1 MIKIEY
7 NNVTRRTGAGTYT
20 FGLAYRIRTNTF
32 DTVRKSSNQRNTIPC
47 IKDTL
52 DPSMSDSRWVMHAK
66 CGLCNWLLRNPKL
79 YYAD

>member
-7 NNVTRRTGAGTYT
+7 NNVTSRTGAGTYT

-32 DTVRKSSNQRNTIPC
+32 DTVRKFSKQCNTIPC

-52 DPSMSDSRWVMHAK
+52 DPFHERFTLGHAREV
-66 CGLCNWLLRNPKL
+66 GLM
-79 YYAD
+79 